1 MQLTPKRLAIGAA
14 VLVVAGGLALAS
26 LASVLDWLYG
36 GRTGDEEYRRRQQAE
51 EQVTEEPLPPG
62 DQTRQVQRLINA
74 KCRQGGEV
82 TLSGVYKTARAIT
95 IEGCQNLT
103 VKGPATFDGSRPERP
118 REARHVTIR
127 NSHDVVVDGIT
138 VMGGRC
144 RKPCEN
150 ESGGQAQ
157 NERQHGFEIAASERV
172 ELRNV
177 VARNVW
183 GDGVYVTAKTF
194 TGGVDKAPVDIT
206 VKDAYI
212 ENSGRQGIAVAGVD
226 GMVVE
231 RTVLHLA
238 NRSVFDFEAESGGAS
253 NFTVRESHIVE
264 PDNATMN
271 ISCKTGEDGR
281 MLNVGPF
288 LMVGNRVYGDSLK
301 VNPFNCDLPA
311 GLVVLR
317 ENEGS
322 LPLELAPLRP

>member
-14 VLVVAGGLALAS
+14 VLVVAGALALVS
-26 LASVLDWLYG
+26 LASVLDGLYG
-36 GRTGDEEYRRRQQAE
+36 ARGDDEWTGRRPAE
-51 EQVTEEPLPPG
+51 EPVDEEPLPPG

-74 KCRQGGEV
+74 KCRQGGEI
-82 TLSGVYKTARAIT
+82 TLSGVYKTARSIS
-95 IEGCQNLT
+95 IDGCRDLV
-103 VKGPATFDGSRPERP
+103 VKGPATFDGSRPGRP
-118 REARHVTIR
+118 REARHVSIR
-127 NSHDVVVDGIT
+127 NSRDVVVDGIT
-138 VMGGRC
+138 VLGGRC
-144 RKPCEN
+144 RRPCEN
-150 ESGGQAQ
+150 EGGGQAQ

-177 VARNVW
+177 IARNVW

-194 TGGVDKAPVDIT
+194 AEGVEKRPVGIT
-206 VKDAYI
+206 VRDAYI
-212 ENSGRQGIAVAGVD
+212 ENSGRQGIAVAGVE

-231 RTVLHLA
+231 RTVVYLA

-253 NFTVRESHIVE
+253 NFTVRDSHIIE

-281 MLNVGPF
+281 MLNAGPF

-311 GLVVLR
+311 GLVELR

>member
-1 MQLTPKRLAIGAA
+1 MQLIPKRVGIGAA
-14 VLVVAGGLALAS
+14 VIVVAGALALVS
-26 LASVLDWLYG
+26 LASVLDWLDS
-36 GRTGDEEYRRRQQAE
+36 GRPGDEEFRGRQPAE
-51 EQVTEEPLPPG
+51 KQVPEEPLPPG
-62 DQTRQVQRLINA
+62 DQTRQVQRLIDA

-82 TLSGVYKTARAIT
+82 TLAGVYETARAIS
-95 IEGCQNLT
+95 IEGCQNLV
-103 VKGPATFDGSRPERP
+103 VKGPATLDGSRPDRP
-118 REARHVTIR
+118 REARHVSIR
-127 NSHDVVVDGIT
+127 NSDDVVVEGIT
-138 VMGGRC
+138 VIGGRC
-144 RKPCEN
+144 RRPCEDA
-150 ESGGQAQ
+150 GGGLAQ
-157 NERQHGFEIAASERV
+157 NERQHGFEIAASDRV

-177 VARNVW
+177 VARNIW

-194 TGGVDKAPVDIT
+194 SGGIDKAPVDIR

-212 ENSGRQGIAVAGVD
+212 ENSGRQGIAVAGVE

-231 RTVLHLA
+231 RTVVHLA

-253 NFTVRESHIVE
+253 NFTVRDSHIVE
-264 PDNATMN
+264 PDNATIN

-281 MLNVGPF
+281 MLNTGPF

-322 LPLELAPLRP
+322 LPLEAAPLRP